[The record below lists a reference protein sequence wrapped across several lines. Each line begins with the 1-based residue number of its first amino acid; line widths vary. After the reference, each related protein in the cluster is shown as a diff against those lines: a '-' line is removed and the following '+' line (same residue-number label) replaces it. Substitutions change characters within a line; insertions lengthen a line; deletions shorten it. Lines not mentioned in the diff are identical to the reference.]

1 MQIAFVLYD
10 RFTALDIIGPFNVL
24 AYVPGVE
31 ARFVAETLEPVTA
44 DVGRPVIVPD
54 LTFADCDRPDI
65 VVVPGGPGSTRI
77 AEITALTDWLRRVHP
92 TTTYTTSVCT
102 GAYALAGAG
111 LLDGLRATT
120 HWSAL
125 EGLVRIRR
133 RAGGRASGRRGPDHH
148 RSRCLG
154 RDRHGVDARRPPLG
168 RQDRAGDPARY
179 RVRPAAAVR
188 RRIAGEGPGGGG
200 RLPAGAAACSAD
212 PRLLGRAP

>member
-1 MQIAFVLYD
+1 VQIAFALYD

-111 LLDGLRATT
+111 LLEGLRATT

-125 EGLVRIRR
+125 DGLSAYGAEPVAERVVDEGRIITGAGVSAGIDMALTLVGRHWGDRTAQAIQLGIEYDPQPPYD
-133 RAGGRASGRRGPDHH
+133 AGSPAKAPPEVVAF
-148 RSRCLG
+148 L
-154 RDRHGVDARRPPLG
+154 RD
-168 RQDRAGDPARY
+168 
-179 RVRPAAAVR
+179 
-188 RRIAGEGPGGGG
+188 
-200 RLPAGAAACSAD
+200 GAMF
-212 PRLLGRAP
+212 G

>member
-31 ARFVAETLEPVTA
+31 ARFVAETRDPVTA

-54 LTFADCDRPDI
+54 LTFDECPSPDI
-65 VVVPGGPGSTRI
+65 VVVPGGPGAARI

-102 GAYALAGAG
+102 GAFALAGAG

-120 HWSAL
+120 HWSSLERLADYGAL
-125 EGLVRIRR
+125 PVAERVVDEGRIVTGAGVSAGIDMALTLVGRHWGDVVAQTVQLGIEYDPQPPYD
-133 RAGGRASGRRGPDHH
+133 AGSPATAPAEVVAY
-148 RSRCLG
+148 L
-154 RDRHGVDARRPPLG
+154 RD
-168 RQDRAGDPARY
+168 
-179 RVRPAAAVR
+179 
-188 RRIAGEGPGGGG
+188 
-200 RLPAGAAACSAD
+200 GAA
-212 PRLLGRAP
+212 LG